1 MRAVRPLLPALF
13 ALALVILALPLSCGS
28 SPPPTAHPTATFT
41 PPPTATPVPTAT
53 PRPTPTP
60 QPTATPPLNEAD
72 RAALVALYHAT
83 GGPGWMNNHKW
94 LSDAPLGEWHGV
106 ITGAGGRVVDLQLRN
121 NGLTGEIPP
130 ELGGLEG
137 LTRLSL
143 GGNELTGEI
152 PPELGGLAGLT
163 YLDLRGNGLSGEIPS
178 ALGGLTSLIWL
189 YLDSNRLSGGIPA
202 GLGRMSSLVWLD
214 LHSNDISGEIPPE
227 LGNLVELSYLELH
240 SNDLSGRIPP
250 ELGSLPY
257 LETLTLSENQ
267 LSGEIPSELEG
278 LPKLTTLT
286 LSGNQLSGCV
296 PPRLRNVAWEN
307 DLGALG
313 LLLCEEEMAL
323 FRDPWDRFRLQIP
336 AEWEETE
343 PDSQETVFQSY
354 DFQFSNPDG
363 SWAVAVLVGDVGFP
377 SLAEYADALESTLP
391 EDNLEILVRSTV
403 QTPQGLRVV
412 VLEVSLEDDEAGE
425 GVVFV
430 YLLGD
435 GTAITV
441 IYGFPIGWPE
451 VGRALAYRSFD
462 TFRVN

>member
-41 PPPTATPVPTAT
+41 PPPTATPVPIAT

-60 QPTATPPLNEAD
+60 PPTATPPLNEAD

-83 GGPGWMNNHKW
+83 GGPGWTNKSKW

-106 ITGAGGRVVDLQLRN
+106 STDAGGRVVDLQLRD

-130 ELGGLEG
+130 ELGDLEG
-137 LTRLSL
+137 LTRLCL
-143 GGNELTGEI
+143 CGNDLTGEI

-163 YLDLRGNGLSGEIPS
+163 YLDLSGNGLSGEIPS

-189 YLDSNRLSGGIPA
+189 YLDSNGLSGGIPA

-227 LGNLVELSYLELH
+227 LGNLAELTYLELL

-257 LETLTLSENQ
+257 LETLTLSENKLNGQ
-267 LSGEIPSELEG
+267 IPPELEG

-313 LLLCEEEMAL
+313 LPLCEEEMAL

-354 DFQFSNPDG
+354 DFQFFNPGG
-363 SWAVAVLVGDVGFP
+363 SWGVIIVVVDVVFT
-377 SLAEYADALESTLP
+377 SLAEYADELESVF
-391 EDNLEILVRSTV
+391 LEGNAELLVRSAV
-403 QTPQGLRVV
+403 QTPQGLRAVAFE
-412 VLEVSLEDDEAGE
+412 LSTEEGD
-425 GVVFV
+425 GVVFG

-441 IYGFPIGWPE
+441 IYAFPIGWPE
-451 VGRALAYRSFD
+451 VGRDLAYRSFD

>member
-152 PPELGGLAGLT
+152 PPELGGLEGLT
-163 YLDLRGNGLSGEIPS
+163 LLDLSGNGLSGEIPS

-189 YLDSNRLSGGIPA
+189 YLDSNRLSGEISPE
-202 GLGRMSSLVWLD
+202 LGNLASLTQLRLD
-214 LHSNDISGEIPPE
+214 GNQLSGEIPPE
-227 LGNLVELSYLELH
+227 LGNLASLSVLAL
-240 SNDLSGRIPP
+240 DG
-250 ELGSLPY
+250 
-257 LETLTLSENQ
+257 NQ
-267 LSGEIPSELEG
+267 LSGEIPPELEG

-336 AEWEETE
+336 AEWEETG

-354 DFQFSNPDG
+354 DFRFLNPGG
-363 SWAVAVLVGDVGFP
+363 SWAVAVLVGDVVFP
-377 SLAEYADALESTLP
+377 SLAEYADELESMLL
-391 EDNLEILVRSTV
+391 ENNLEILLVRSTV

-412 VLEVSLEDDEAGE
+412 VLEVSVEDDEAGE
-425 GVVFV
+425 AVVFG

-441 IYGFPIGWPE
+441 IYEFPIGWPE

>member
-13 ALALVILALPLSCGS
+13 ALALVLLALPLSCGS
-28 SPPPTAHPTATFT
+28 SPTPTAQPTATFT

-60 QPTATPPLNEAD
+60 QPTATPPFHEAD
-72 RAALVALYHAT
+72 RDALVALYHAT
-83 GGPGWMNNHKW
+83 GGPGWTNNHKW

-106 ITGAGGRVVDLQLRN
+106 STDAGGRVVDLQLRN
-121 NGLTGEIPP
+121 NGLTGKIPP
-130 ELGGLEG
+130 ELGDLEG
-137 LTRLSL
+137 LTRLCL
-143 GGNELTGEI
+143 CGNDLTGEI
-152 PPELGGLAGLT
+152 PPKLGGLASLT
-163 YLDLRGNGLSGEIPS
+163 YLDLSGNGLSGEIPS

-227 LGNLVELSYLELH
+227 LGNLAELSYLELLG
-240 SNDLSGRIPP
+240 NDLSGRIPP

-257 LETLTLSENQ
+257 LETLTLSENKLNGQ
-267 LSGEIPSELEG
+267 IPPELEG
-278 LPKLTTLT
+278 LPKLTTLA

-296 PPRLRNVAWEN
+296 PSRLRNVAWEN

-354 DFQFSNPDG
+354 DFQFFNPGG
-363 SWAVAVLVGDVGFP
+363 SWGVVVIVVDVVFS
-377 SLAEYADALESTLP
+377 SLEEYAEGLESTLL
-391 EDNLEILVRSTV
+391 EDNPERLVRSAV
-403 QTPQGLRVV
+403 QTLQGLTAV
-412 VLEVSLEDDEAGE
+412 VLEGSSEDGEA
-425 GVVFV
+425 VVFS
-430 YLLGD
+430 YLLD
-435 GTAITV
+435 GGEAISV
-441 IYGFPIGWPE
+441 VYGFPIGWSE
-451 VGRALAYRSFD
+451 AGRDLAYRSFD

>member
-13 ALALVILALPLSCGS
+13 ALALVLLALPLSCGS
-28 SPPPTAHPTATFT
+28 SPPPTAQPTATFT

-53 PRPTPTP
+53 PRPTP
-60 QPTATPPLNEAD
+60 QPTATPPLSESD
-72 RAALVALYHAT
+72 RDALVALYHAT
-83 GGPGWMNNHKW
+83 GGPGWTNNHKW
-94 LSDAPLGEWHGV
+94 LSDAPLGEWRGV
-106 ITGAGGRVVDLQLRN
+106 RTDAGGRVVDLQLRD

-152 PPELGGLAGLT
+152 PPELGGL
-163 YLDLRGNGLSGEIPS
+163 
-178 ALGGLTSLIWL
+178 TSLIWL

-202 GLGRMSSLVWLD
+202 ELGRMSSLVWLH
-214 LHSNDISGEIPPE
+214 LHSNDLSGEIPPE
-227 LGNLVELSYLELH
+227 LGNLAELSYLKLQE
-240 SNDLSGRIPP
+240 NDLNGRIPP
-250 ELGSLPY
+250 QLGSLPY
-257 LETLTLSENQ
+257 LETLMLGGNQ
-267 LSGEIPSELEG
+267 LSGEIPPELGG

-323 FRDPWDRFRLQIP
+323 FRDPWDRFGLQVP

-354 DFQFSNPDG
+354 DFQFRNPD
-363 SWAVAVLVGDVGFP
+363 WNWEVAIIVGDVVFS
-377 SLAEYADALESTLP
+377 SLAEYADELESALL
-391 EDNLEILVRSTV
+391 EENLEILVRSTV
-403 QTPQGLRVV
+403 QTPQGLRAVAM
-412 VLEVSLEDDEAGE
+412 EAWSEDGE
-425 GVVFV
+425 IVVFI
-430 YLLGD
+430 YLLDG
-435 GTAITV
+435 GTAINV
-441 IYGFPIGWPE
+441 VYGFPAGWPE
-451 VGRALAYRSFD
+451 VGRDLAYRSFD

>member
-28 SPPPTAHPTATFT
+28 SPQPTAHPTATFT

-106 ITGAGGRVVDLQLRN
+106 ITGAGGRVVDLQLHV

-152 PPELGGLAGLT
+152 PPELGGLEGLT
-163 YLDLRGNGLSGEIPS
+163 LLDLSGNGLSGEIPS

-354 DFQFSNPDG
+354 DFQFLNPGG
-363 SWAVAVLVGDVGFP
+363 SWAVAVLVGDLVFP
-377 SLAEYADALESTLP
+377 SLAEYADELESMLL
-391 EDNLEILVRSTV
+391 ENNLEILVRSTV

-412 VLEVSLEDDEAGE
+412 VLEVSVEDDEAGE
-425 GVVFV
+425 AVVFG

-435 GTAITV
+435 GTGITV